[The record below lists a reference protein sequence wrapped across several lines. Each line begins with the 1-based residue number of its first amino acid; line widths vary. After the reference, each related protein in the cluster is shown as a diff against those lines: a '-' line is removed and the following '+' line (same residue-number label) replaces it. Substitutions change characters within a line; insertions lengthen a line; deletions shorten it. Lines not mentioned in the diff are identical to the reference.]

1 MTGFNKLTPTNH
13 RELIIDIFTNT
24 ILKNMILDRLS
35 FERDLQSHCLK
46 YVRYH
51 KQFLEENVSTKI
63 EKESNHY

>member
-24 ILKNMILDRLS
+24 ILKNMILDTLS

-46 YVRYH
+46 SVRYH
-51 KQFLEENVSTKI
+51 KKS
-63 EKESNHY
+63 